1 MSKIGIMGGTFNP
14 IHKGHINIAQ
24 AAKSEY
30 HLDKVI
36 FLTSGNPPH
45 KQGEAIL
52 DAKIRHIMVKRAILG
67 IEGFEASDYEVNRTE
82 YSYSVNTLRHFKE
95 IMPDD
100 ELFFIIG
107 GDSLRDFHK
116 WYKPEEILK
125 LCTLLVYGRSGGE
138 FKSDFA
144 KPIHGERFDISSTDI
159 REKLENDED
168 VSGFVP
174 DNALEFINK
183 YNLYRKKL
191 GQKEELKRLLSPDR
205 YAHSIGVM
213 ETAVELAKIY
223 GADIDKARIAG
234 LLHDCAKN
242 LDDIYECSHDLG
254 VELDEFELKSPPLV
268 HAKLGAEI
276 AKIRFGI
283 TDAEILDAIR
293 WHTIGKEN
301 MTLLEKIV
309 FVADL
314 TEPGRT
320 YPDAKPLRELA
331 NKNLDE
337 ALYKCVKATIEINQK
352 RGNPVHPN
360 AFAILDE
367 LKRKNIVKID

>member
-14 IHKGHINIAQ
+14 IHLGHIKIAQ

-52 DAKIRHIMVKRAILG
+52 DAKIRHIMVKRAISG
-67 IEGFEASDYEVNRTE
+67 IEGFEPCDYEVNRKE

-95 IMPDD
+95 IMPED

-107 GDSLRDFHK
+107 GDSLRDFNK
-116 WYKPEEILK
+116 WYMPEEILK
-125 LCTLLVYGRSGGE
+125 LCTLLVYDRCGE
-138 FKSDFA
+138 KFESDFA
-144 KPIHGERFDISSTDI
+144 KPIHGELLDISSTEI
-159 REKLENDED
+159 REKLKNNED
-168 VSGFVP
+168 VSSLIPHCV
-174 DNALEFINK
+174 LEFLNK
-183 YNLYRKKL
+183 YNIYRKKL
-191 GQKEELKRLLSPDR
+191 GQKEELKKLLTPQR

-213 ETAVELAKIY
+213 ETAVELAQIY
-223 GADIDKARIAG
+223 DIDTEKAKIAG

-242 LDDIYECSHDLG
+242 LDDIYERCRDLE
-254 VELDEFELKSPPLV
+254 VELDEFELKSPPIV
-268 HAKLGAEI
+268 HAKLGAEF
-276 AKIRFGI
+276 AKVHFGI
-283 TDAEILDAIR
+283 TDNEIIEAIR
-293 WHTIGKEN
+293 WHTIGKPG
-301 MTLLEKIV
+301 MSLLEKIV

-320 YPDAKPLRELA
+320 FPDAEPLRILSR
-331 NKNLDE
+331 KNLDK
-337 ALYKCVKATIEINQK
+337 ALLECVKSTIEINKK

-360 AFAILDE
+360 AYL
-367 LKRKNIVKID
+367 IVKELSEN

>member
-14 IHKGHINIAQ
+14 IHNGHLKIAS

-52 DAKIRHIMVKRAILG
+52 DAKIRHIMVKHAISG
-67 IEGFEASDYEVNRTE
+67 IEGFEPCDYEVNRPE

-95 IMPDD
+95 IMPKD

-116 WYKPEEILK
+116 WYMPDEILK
-125 LCTLLVYGRSGGE
+125 LCTLLVYDRNGGD

-144 KPIHGERFDISSTDI
+144 KPIHGEPFNISSTDI
-159 REKLENDED
+159 REKIKNNQDI
-168 VSGFVP
+168 SGLVP
-174 DNALEFINK
+174 DNVLAFIYK
-183 YNLYRKKL
+183 YNIYRKKL
-191 GQKEELKRLLSPDR
+191 EYKNQLKTLLTPER
-205 YAHSIGVM
+205 FAHSIGVM
-213 ETAVELAKIY
+213 ETAVELAEIY
-223 GADIDKARIAG
+223 GADVKKAEIAG

-242 LDDIYECSHDLG
+242 LDHVYERCRDLE
-254 VELDEFELKSPPLV
+254 VELDDFELKSPPLV

-276 AKIRFGI
+276 AKIQFCI
-283 TDAEILDAIR
+283 TDNEILEAIR
-293 WHTIGKEN
+293 WHTIGKPN
-301 MTLLEKIV
+301 MSLLEKIV

-320 YPDAKPLRELA
+320 YPDAEPLREISQE
-331 NKNLDE
+331 NLDL
-337 ALYKCVKATIEINQK
+337 ALYKCVAATVRINEK

-360 AFAILDE
+360 AFTIMDE
-367 LKRKNIVKID
+367 LTRKSIVNIN

>member
-14 IHKGHINIAQ
+14 IHNGHIKIAQ

-30 HLDKVI
+30 HLDRVI

-52 DAKIRHIMVKRAILG
+52 DAKIRHIMVKRAISE
-67 IEGFEASDYEVNRTE
+67 IEGFEPCDYEVNREE
-82 YSYSVNTLRHFKE
+82 YSYSVNTLRHFSE
-95 IMPDD
+95 AMHDD

-116 WYKPEEILK
+116 WYMPEEILK
-125 LCTLLVYGRSGGE
+125 LCTLLVYDRSGGIID
-138 FKSDFA
+138 SPYA
-144 KPIHGERFDISSTDI
+144 KPVHGEKIDVSSTKIRQMLENGDDISG
-159 REKLENDED
+159 L
-168 VSGFVP
+168 VP
-174 DNALEFINK
+174 DGVLEFINK
-183 YNLYRKKL
+183 YHIYRKKL
-191 GQKEELKRLLSPDR
+191 GQKEELKKLLTPER

-213 ETAVELAKIY
+213 ETAVELAEIY
-223 GADIDKARIAG
+223 GADTEKARIAG

-242 LDDIYECSHDLG
+242 LDDIYGRCRDLE
-254 VELDEFELKSPPLV
+254 VSLDEFELKSPPLV
-268 HAKLGAEI
+268 HAKLGAEF
-276 AKIRFGI
+276 AKVHFGI
-283 TDAEILDAIR
+283 TDKEILEAIR
-293 WHTIGKEN
+293 WHTIGKPK

-320 YPDAKPLRELA
+320 FPDAEPLRALSR
-331 NKNLDE
+331 KNLDA
-337 ALYKCVKATIEINQK
+337 ALSECIKSTIEINKK

-360 AFAILDE
+360 AFLIIEE
-367 LKRKNIVKID
+367 LS

>member
-14 IHKGHINIAQ
+14 IHNGHIRIAQ

-45 KQGEAIL
+45 KRDAAIL
-52 DAKIRHIMVKRAILG
+52 DAKIRHIMVKRAISG
-67 IEGFEASDYEVNRTE
+67 IDGFEPCDYEVNRTE

-95 IMPDD
+95 IMPED

-107 GDSLRDFHK
+107 GDSLCDFHK
-116 WYKPEEILK
+116 WYMPDEILK
-125 LCTLLVYGRSGGE
+125 LCTLLVYDRSGGIID
-138 FKSDFA
+138 SDFA
-144 KPIHGERFDISSTDI
+144 KPIRGEKLDISSTDI
-159 REKLENDED
+159 REKLENSED
-168 VSGFVP
+168 VSGLVP
-174 DNALEFINK
+174 PAVLEFINK
-183 YNLYRKKL
+183 YNIYRKKL
-191 GQKEELKRLLSPDR
+191 GYEEQLKTLLTPER

-213 ETAVELAKIY
+213 ESSVELAKIY
-223 GADIDKARIAG
+223 GADIEKAKIAG

-242 LDDIYECSHDLG
+242 LDNIYERCRDLE
-254 VELDEFELKSPPLV
+254 VELDEVELKSPPIV

-276 AKIRFGI
+276 AKIEFGI
-283 TDAEILDAIR
+283 TDPEILEAIR
-293 WHTIGKEN
+293 WHTIGKPN

-320 YPDAKPLRELA
+320 YPDAKPLCVLSRE
-331 NKNLDE
+331 NLDL
-337 ALYKCVKATIEINQK
+337 ALYKCVLATVEINKK

-360 AFAILDE
+360 AFAILKE
-367 LKRKNIVKID
+367 LEQKNIVKID

>member
-14 IHKGHINIAQ
+14 IHSGHIRIAQ

-30 HLDKVI
+30 HLDRVI

-45 KQGEAIL
+45 KRDGAIL
-52 DAKIRHIMVKRAILG
+52 DAKIRHIMVKRAISG
-67 IEGFEASDYEVNRTE
+67 IDGFVPCDYEVNRKE
-82 YSYSVNTLRHFKE
+82 YSYSVNTLRHFRE

-116 WYKPEEILK
+116 WYMPDEILK
-125 LCTLLVYGRSGGE
+125 LCTLLVYDRSGGTVD
-138 FKSDFA
+138 SDFA
-144 KPIHGERFDISSTDI
+144 NPIHGKMLDISSTDI
-159 REKLENDED
+159 RKRLENGEA
-168 VSGFVP
+168 VSGLVP
-174 DNALEFINK
+174 PGVLEFINK
-183 YNLYRKKL
+183 YNVYRKKL
-191 GQKEELKRLLSPDR
+191 GYEEQLKTLLTPER

-213 ETAVELAKIY
+213 ETAAELAEIY
-223 GADIDKARIAG
+223 GADIEKARIAG

-242 LDDIYECSHDLG
+242 LEDIYSRCRDLE
-254 VELDEFELKSPPLV
+254 VELDEVEMKSPPLV

-276 AKIRFGI
+276 AKIEFGI
-283 TDAEILDAIR
+283 TDPEILEAIR
-293 WHTIGKEN
+293 WHTIGKAN

-320 YPDAKPLRELA
+320 YPDASLLRELSRI
-331 NKNLDE
+331 NLDE
-337 ALYKCVKATIEINQK
+337 ALYKCVNATVEINKK
-352 RGNPVHPN
+352 RGNFVHPN
-360 AFAILDE
+360 AYLIMHEIFL
-367 LKRKNIVKID
+367 

>member
-14 IHKGHINIAQ
+14 IHSGHIRIAH

-45 KQGEAIL
+45 KQNEAIL
-52 DAKIRHIMVKRAILG
+52 DAKIRHIMLKRAISG
-67 IEGFEASDYEVNRTE
+67 IDGFEPCDYEVNRSE

-95 IMPDD
+95 IMPED

-116 WYKPEEILK
+116 WYMPDEILK
-125 LCTLLVYGRSGGE
+125 LCTLLVYDRSGGIID
-138 FKSDFA
+138 SDFA
-144 KPIHGERFDISSTDI
+144 RPIHGEKLDISSTDI

-168 VSGFVP
+168 ISELVP
-174 DNALEFINK
+174 PSVLDFINK
-183 YNLYRKKL
+183 YNIYRKKL
-191 GQKEELKRLLSPDR
+191 GYEEQLKTLLTPER

-213 ETAVELAKIY
+213 ESSIELAKIY
-223 GADIDKARIAG
+223 GADVEKAKIAG

-242 LDDIYECSHDLG
+242 LDDLYGRCCDLE
-254 VELDEFELKSPPLV
+254 VELDDVELKSPPLV

-276 AKIRFGI
+276 AKIEFGI
-283 TDAEILDAIR
+283 TDPEILEAIR
-293 WHTIGKEN
+293 WHTIGKPN

-320 YPDAKPLRELA
+320 YPDAKPLRALSRED
-331 NKNLDE
+331 LDE
-337 ALYKCVKATIEINQK
+337 ALYKCVDATIKINKK
-352 RGNPVHPN
+352 RGNFVHPN
-360 AFAILDE
+360 AYLILDE
-367 LKRKNIVKID
+367 INL